1 MSASGVNYWAVLVG
15 AVVYFILGALW
26 YSRGLF
32 GKTWMQNIGKT
43 EEQLKAAFSPWKL
56 VWTFIGSLLA
66 AYGLARALSWI
77 PGSSISTG
85 GMLGIL
91 AGVCFILA
99 PMSINDVMESR
110 PCKLTTVNILY
121 HMIGF
126 VLMGIIIGAWR

>member
-26 YSRGLF
+26 YAKGVF
-32 GKTWMQNIGKT
+32 GKTWMQAVGKT
-43 EEQLKAAFSPWKL
+43 EEQLKAAFSPWKF

-66 AYGLARALSWI
+66 AYGLARIMSWI
-77 PGSSISTG
+77 PGVSLSTG
-85 GMLGIL
+85 IMVGLL
-91 AGVCFILA
+91 AGICFVLA
-99 PMSINDVMESR
+99 PMSINDVMEGR

-121 HMIGF
+121 HMVGF